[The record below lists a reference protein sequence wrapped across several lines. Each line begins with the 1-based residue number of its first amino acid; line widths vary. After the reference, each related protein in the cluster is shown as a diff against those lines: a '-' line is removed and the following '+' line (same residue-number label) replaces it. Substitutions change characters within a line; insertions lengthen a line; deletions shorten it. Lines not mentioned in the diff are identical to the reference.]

1 MLAPLTLTVCLLL
14 SSSLNISAE
23 FTFFLLCFLELE
35 HTFTDKSANITLLIY
50 LVKAVGLLKC
60 NVCG

>member
-23 FTFFLLCFLELE
+23 LTFFLLCFLELE
-35 HTFTDKSANITLLIY
+35 HTFTEANSTLLIY

-60 NVCG
+60 DVCG

>member
-1 MLAPLTLTVCLLL
+1 MLAPLALTVCLLL

-23 FTFFLLCFLELE
+23 LTFFLPCFLELE
-35 HTFTDKSANITLLIY
+35 HTFTEANSTLLIY

-60 NVCG
+60 DVCG

>member
-23 FTFFLLCFLELE
+23 LTLFLLCFLELE
-35 HTFTDKSANITLLIY
+35 HTFTEANSTLLIY
-50 LVKAVGLLKC
+50 LVKALGLLKC
-60 NVCG
+60 DVCG